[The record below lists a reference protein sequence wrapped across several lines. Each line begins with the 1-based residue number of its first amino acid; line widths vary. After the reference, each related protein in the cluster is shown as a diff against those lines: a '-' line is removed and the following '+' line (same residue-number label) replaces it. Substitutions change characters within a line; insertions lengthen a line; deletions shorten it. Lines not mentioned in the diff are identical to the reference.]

1 MSRALLKDRIFLG
14 MALQL
19 AELSTCLRLQVGCL
33 LLRPD
38 GSIAGGG
45 YNGSLPSMGH
55 CSTATCNPHSRC
67 YNTRHAERSALDYS
81 GESLIG
87 TAYVTHEPCLACTRD
102 LVARG
107 CRRIVYGAPY
117 SSSSPEEIAARTKV
131 IEHHKVQMTFLPS
144 PVSPR
149 PPKNGL
155 PPLMAPPPPAPVL
168 LLLPRASGRAC
179 YVAWGGADHAVGLGS
194 FLLLLRLARADA
206 SGVRP
211 PLGAMGRKAI
221 ERLRLDLAR
230 LPGGSRHWVVSA
242 GGRTGRY
249 LWAAGAPMLAF
260 DHIAMRAHPFKLVR
274 SVLRCR

>member
-1 MSRALLKDRIFLG
+1 MSRAQLKDQVFLNIARG
-14 MALQL
+14 L
-19 AELSTCLRLQVGCL
+19 ARLSTCLRLQVGCL

-45 YNGSLPSMGH
+45 YNGSLPGMEH
-55 CSTATCNPHSRC
+55 CSTATCNPQGRC

-131 IEHHKVQMTFLPS
+131 LQHHKVQMVL
-144 PVSPR
+144 
-149 PPKNGL
+149 L
-155 PPLMAPPPPAPVL
+155 PPPAPRL
-168 LLLPRASGRAC
+168 FRSPPAPSPILHLLPRVAARTC
-179 YVAWGGADHAVGLGS
+179 YVRWEGADHAVGLGT
-194 FLLLLRLARADA
+194 FVLLLRLARADA
-206 SGVRP
+206 RGVLP
-211 PLGAMGRKAI
+211 PLGAAGRKAV

-242 GGRTGRY
+242 GGRSGRY
-249 LWAAGAPMLAF
+249 LWAAGAPRLAF
-260 DHIAMRAHPFKLVR
+260 DQVALRAHPSKQVKSL
-274 SVLRCR
+274 LRAR